1 MLSQSIR
8 AYTGLHKTNRSHKDK
23 DKYNTMHA
31 SSSCTK
37 FFGKSNPL
45 LISCVWLAHWADR
58 WMIEQLQEFRRNNL
72 CNNFVSVASLWQDYC
87 NTCNDSGHHRFF
99 ASHPCQSV
107 DSASIWCQKSREP
120 EKLTS
125 DDGHW
130 TRVQKTTQK
139 DCLICN
145 NSADKITRIRWQ
157 KSLEKY

>member
-1 MLSQSIR
+1 MNFQWANVITIHKSIHR
-8 AYTGLHKTNRSHKDK
+8 LTQNQQITQEQRQIQYTACIIILHKR
-23 DKYNTMHA
+23 
-31 SSSCTK
+31 
-37 FFGKSNPL
+37 FLGNPIHFSL
-45 LISCVWLAHWADR
+45 VVCWLAHWADR
-58 WMIEQLQEFRRNNL
+58 WMIEQLQENL

-145 NSADKITRIRWQ
+145 NSADKITRIR
-157 KSLEKY
+157 